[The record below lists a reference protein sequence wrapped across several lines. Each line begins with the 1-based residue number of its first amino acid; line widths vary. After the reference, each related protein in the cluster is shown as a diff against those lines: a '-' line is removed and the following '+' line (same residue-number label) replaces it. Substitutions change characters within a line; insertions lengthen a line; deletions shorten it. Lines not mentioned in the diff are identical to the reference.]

1 MDRHNDTMS
10 TFQYGEDEKKLKL
23 KSQFT
28 VSKNNCEVTFST
40 EIETACADDMKIV
53 SFTGLDKVTSLLN
66 KTISSINCECEKL
79 NK

>member
-1 MDRHNDTMS
+1 MS

-53 SFTGLDKVTSLLN
+53 FFYGIGQSN
-66 KTISSINCECEKL
+66 ITIE
-79 NK
+79 